1 MPISDDRLQSDV
13 NAHILVP
20 ATSTVYEA
28 LQQWRSGHPRF
39 GKGREW
45 WWLIIEYDA
54 GHYTA
59 IAFEQLRELLM
70 HEKFGV
76 KHSTVLNT
84 LPVAKDNPDDWA
96 KPLPGVVAARVVE
109 KNTLSTSAA
118 LRQAENSAGNLLV
131 VIHQGNFVGI
141 INKRMRNF
149 AMANQSLLDLLEEM
163 ETTQPTGTLDTEN

>member
-13 NAHILVP
+13 NAHIVAP
-20 ATSTVYEA
+20 ATATVFEA
-28 LQQWRSGHPRF
+28 LQLWRNGHSRF

-59 IAFEQLRELLM
+59 IPFEQLRELLM
-70 HEKFGV
+70 NDQFNV
-76 KHSTVLNT
+76 DSTTALST
-84 LPVAKDNPDDWA
+84 LPAARDNPDDWA
-96 KPLPGVVAARVVE
+96 NPLPGVVAAKVAE
-109 KNTLSTSAA
+109 KNSLSTSAA
-118 LRQAENSAGNLLV
+118 LRQAENSPGNLLV
-131 VIHQGNFVGI
+131 VIHQGAFAGI

-163 ETTQPTGTLDTEN
+163 ETSQTTGTLDTEN